1 MEKKLCEMS
10 IVLRKN
16 MKKVIWAGLTALY
29 TVVYALEIPH
39 VEGVVNDIVRKNPRE
54 NIIIK

>member
-1 MEKKLCEMS
+1 MS